1 MKSLFAL
8 CALALS
14 GCVHLSAVTTPPPTR
29 TADLDDEHETI
40 EVSAGAALGFEC
52 WHNTFLGAGPCPNAT
67 ARTDDPNTA
76 RVYPAYIDQLVPDY
90 VRRSMSE
97 QVGFVIVGLRPGTTI
112 LRIKTDGTDDEYVV
126 KVVE

>member
-1 MKSLFAL
+1 MKSPLML
-8 CALALS
+8 CAVALS

-29 TADLDDEHETI
+29 TAELDDDNETI

-52 WHNTFLGAGPCPNAT
+52 WHHAFWGAGPCPNAT

-90 VRRSMSE
+90 RRRSMSE
-97 QVGFVIVGLRPGTTI
+97 QVGFVVVGLRPGTTI
-112 LRIKTDGTDDEYVV
+112 LRIKTDGTEDEYVV
-126 KVVE
+126 TVVE

>member
-1 MKSLFAL
+1 MKSLVSLSAV
-8 CALALS
+8 ALS

-29 TADLDDEHETI
+29 TANLNDDAETI

-52 WHNTFLGAGPCPNAT
+52 WHNTFWGAGPCQNAT

-90 VRRSMSE
+90 RQRSKSE
-97 QVGFVIVGLRPGTTI
+97 QVGFVIVGLSPGTTL
-112 LRIKTDGTDDEYVV
+112 LRIKTDGTEDEYVV

>member
-1 MKSLFAL
+1 VKSLFLL
-8 CALALS
+8 CAFALS
-14 GCVHLSAVTTPPPTR
+14 GCVRLSAVTTPPPTR
-29 TADLDDEHETI
+29 TAALDDYNETI

-52 WHNTFLGAGPCPNAT
+52 WHSDFWTAAPCPNAT

-90 VRRSMSE
+90 RRRSMSE
-97 QVGFVIVGLRPGTTI
+97 QVGFVVVGISPGTTV
-112 LRIKTDGTDDEYVV
+112 LRIKTDGTEDEYLV